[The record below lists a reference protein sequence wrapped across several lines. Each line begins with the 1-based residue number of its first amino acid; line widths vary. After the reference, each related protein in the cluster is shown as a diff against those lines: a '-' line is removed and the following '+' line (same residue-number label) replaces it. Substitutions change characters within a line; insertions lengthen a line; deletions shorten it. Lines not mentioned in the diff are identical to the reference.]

1 MEKPAQPKAQFAARL
16 HEICADKQLPVRGRA
31 TQLARQFAVSQQ
43 AAAKWL
49 GGLSYPEL
57 ETAIAIAEWA
67 EVNVTWLLQGVGLKR
82 GNRVSTRAQLLEE
95 ALRSLPPDLGTDL
108 LDNLRAKLERVG
120 RLTAQEPPARYQSML
135 DAYEHELTTKRH

>member
-1 MEKPAQPKAQFAARL
+1 MFS
-16 HEICADKQLPVRGRA
+16 
-31 TQLARQFAVSQQ
+31 VSQQ
-43 AAAKWL
+43 GAAKWL

-67 EVNVTWLLQGVGLKR
+67 EVNVTWLLQGVGMKR
-82 GNRVSTRAQLLEE
+82 GNRVSTRAQLLDE
-95 ALRSLPPDLGTDL
+95 AIRSLPPELGTDL

-135 DAYEHELTTKRH
+135 DAYEHEIATKRH